1 MRESLFTTERPPLD
15 TDLYAVQTLILAST
29 IHIHLDSTMD
39 LKISR
44 CGRSVVELINQL
56 TDDDYQLLDPVL
68 SVS

>member
-1 MRESLFTTERPPLD
+1 MRESLFTAERPALD

-29 IHIHLDSTMD
+29 IHLHMDCTMD

-44 CGRSVVELINQL
+44 CAGSVVELINQL
-56 TDDDYQLLDPVL
+56 TDDDCKLLDPVL